1 MESPQIESI
10 KTHILS
16 VLDLV
21 LHKKFLTPY
30 CFILRNASMIRD
42 KATSG
47 FLGNDFELI
56 DFDKYL
62 NCPDCQKVEFYCAEH
77 RIEVEKI
84 LQM

>member
-1 MESPQIESI
+1 
-10 KTHILS
+10 
-16 VLDLV
+16 
-21 LHKKFLTPY
+21 
-30 CFILRNASMIRD
+30 MIRD

-56 DFDKYL
+56 DFNKYL